1 MTEPAF
7 MQNKITCI
15 VCKNQVKYVA
25 DSPIYY
31 GHEIEGEQSFILVVL
46 FTMSDWIKM
55 KWSGGL
61 NIFVDG

>member
-31 GHEIEGEQSFILVVL
+31 GHEIEGEQSFYFGSPFYDVRLDKDEMV
-46 FTMSDWIKM
+46 W
-55 KWSGGL
+55 WS
-61 NIFVDG
+61 